1 MKMSHQPILIAD
13 DEPENLAAMRQ
24 ILSGEHRLVFA
35 RNGAD
40 TIAAAIKHKPS
51 LILLDIQMPD
61 MDGYD
66 ICRALKGDSRT
77 EGIPVIFVTGLSEA
91 GHESA
96 GFAVGAVDYITK
108 PVSPAIVSARVRNHL
123 SLVHVSRLEKSYRE
137 TIYMLGEAGHFND
150 NDTGVHIWRMAAYS
164 DALAS
169 ACGWNKND
177 RHLIELAAPMH
188 DTGKLGIPNAIMR
201 KPGKLDAEEWKIM
214 KTHSRI
220 GHDILSKSDAPIF
233 QMAAEIA
240 LYHHEKW
247 DGSGYPEGLSGT
259 AIPESARIIALAD
272 VFDALTM
279 KRPYKDTWPV
289 EKALETM
296 QADAGTHFDPHL
308 LDLFVSISPQ
318 IIQIKEQWSTK
329 ETAKETF
336 HPISAQWQDSE
347 RNVDIQSS
355 MENFLD

>member
-1 MKMSHQPILIAD
+1 MKPLNPILIAD

-24 ILSGEHRLVFA
+24 ILSGEYRLVFA

-40 TIAAAIKHKPS
+40 TIAAAIKHKPA
-51 LILLDIQMPD
+51 LILLDIQMSD
-61 MDGYD
+61 MDGYAV
-66 ICRALKGDSRT
+66 CRALKADVRT

-164 DALAS
+164 DALAT
-169 ACGWNKND
+169 ACGWNEND
-177 RHLIELAAPMH
+177 RHLIDLAAPMH

-201 KPGKLDAEEWKIM
+201 KPGKLDAEEWEIM

-220 GHDILSKSDAPIF
+220 GHEILSKSEAPIF

-247 DGSGYPEGLSGT
+247 DGSGYPAGLSGT

-279 KRPYKDTWPV
+279 KRPYKDTWSV

-296 QADAGTHFDPHL
+296 QADSGTHFDPRL

-318 IIQIKEQWSTK
+318 TIQIKEKWSTQ

-336 HPISAQWQDSE
+336 HSISAQWQDSE
-347 RNVDIQSS
+347 RSVDIQSS
-355 MENFLD
+355 TESILD